1 MGAGFPFRMK
11 MLWNRMEVVDAEY
24 HECTK
29 DPGTAYFKK
38 VNFMF
43 SLRFFKKRKTATHPA
58 HVLCSGSSCAWSTG
72 SESCL
77 ACSSY
82 VQIPGHKASPKRRP
96 PRPPFIYLLTF
107 WPPISPGR
115 RKFPDQGSNLRHS
128 INLSHSDNARS
139 LCYQGSNPL

>member
-29 DPGTAYFKK
+29 DHGLHTLKKLISCFHFGFLKKEKQQPTQPMCSVLALPVPGALGPSPAWP
-38 VNFMF
+38 VLPMF
-43 SLRFFKKRKTATHPA
+43 RSLVIRHHPR
-58 HVLCSGSSCAWSTG
+58 G
-72 SESCL
+72 
-77 ACSSY
+77 
-82 VQIPGHKASPKRRP
+82 P
-96 PRPPFIYLLTF
+96 PAGPLFIYLLTF

-139 LCYQGSNPL
+139 LCHQGSNPL

>member
-29 DPGTAYFKK
+29 DHGTAYFKK

-82 VQIPGHKASPKRRP
+82 VQIPGHKASPKRP
-96 PRPPFIYLLTF
+96 PRRPPFYLFTYFLATHF
-107 WPPISPGR
+107 PGQAEVPRPGIEPAPQYQSEPQRQCQILMPPGI
-115 RKFPDQGSNLRHS
+115 
-128 INLSHSDNARS
+128 
-139 LCYQGSNPL
+139 